1 MPPGWPCGCRSDG
14 PATNTPEPGR
24 AGRTRAV
31 LEAPSGRD
39 GSPSRPPCS
48 GAVGNWARNRR
59 PVSKRRP
66 ATPRLNR
73 PSCATRV
80 GAHRQARPSTGAIAA
95 VGVLLR
101 AGDRSGRLRICRT
114 LTSRTG
120 PTVLDTRTK
129 RRPPTKTPA
138 GLIKALKA
146 HLVMSL
152 PALDMTGSS
161 ASMKLFFVPPS
172 SGINP

>member
-1 MPPGWPCGCRSDG
+1 MHPGWPCGYGSDG

-48 GAVGNWARNRR
+48 GAVGNWARARR

-66 ATPRLNR
+66 ANPRLNR

-101 AGDRSGRLRICRT
+101 AGHRSGRLRSCRT
-114 LTSRTG
+114 LTSRTH
-120 PTVLDTRTK
+120 
-129 RRPPTKTPA
+129 RPGYSNHKETPTKTPA
-138 GLIKALKA
+138 GLIKAPKA